1 MELEVLDVTSL
12 AKRWNVTSKHIYDLV
27 SQDAI
32 PYFKV
37 GRLVRFNTDTII
49 KFEKGEFIKCDNVM
63 TTQSNMENGLPPERL
78 KVSTTP
84 EELEGLNPNLIRYLR
99 QTPQ

>member
-49 KFEKGEFIKCDNVM
+49 KFEK
-63 TTQSNMENGLPPERL
+63 
-78 KVSTTP
+78 
-84 EELEGLNPNLIRYLR
+84 
-99 QTPQ
+99 